1 MTLLASGEPQLNFEA
16 TARLPPRCPACQAR
30 SIGTPSKVEGLEGDD
45 VDSIAMTLH
54 RCLCIGLV

>member
-1 MTLLASGEPQLNFEA
+1 VTLLASGEPQLNFEA
-16 TARLPPRCPACQAR
+16 TARLPPRCPACQ
-30 SIGTPSKVEGLEGDD
+30 VEGLEGDD